1 MKIIKDQISI
11 NELKNLAKMKFGDLV
26 KAVVDV
32 KKEVMAVDDSKM
44 RDKIV
49 AIVNQLIKR

>member
-32 KKEVMAVDDSKM
+32 KKEVMAVDDPKV
-44 RDKIV
+44 RDKII